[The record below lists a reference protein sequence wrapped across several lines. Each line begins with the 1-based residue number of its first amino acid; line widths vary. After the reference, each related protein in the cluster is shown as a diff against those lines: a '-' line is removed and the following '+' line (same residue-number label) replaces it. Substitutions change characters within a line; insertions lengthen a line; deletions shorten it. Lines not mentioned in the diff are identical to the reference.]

1 MEENE
6 NLDAGTPQQKGRP
19 TFLTVLCILTFVGSG
34 LGLLGGLFGLLGLG
48 FLSSLSA
55 SVEGD
60 MLWAVI
66 ALVSSALCL
75 FGAIQ
80 MWGLKKMGF
89 SLYLVG
95 SVLAIVVYV
104 MNAVNASSRVSSL
117 TNSMNKYSSGLSD
130 QAVAQ
135 NELASNAVGSMASGF
150 AWGGT
155 IFYSLV
161 AIAFVIMYNANKKHL
176 VN

>member
-6 NLDAGTPQQKGRP
+6 NLDAGSAQKQGRP

-95 SVLAIVVYV
+95 SVLAIVTYI
-104 MNAVNASSRVSSL
+104 MSAVNASSRMTSL
-117 TNSMNKYSSGLSD
+117 TDNMNRYSSQMGNE
-130 QAVAQ
+130 VTAQ
-135 NELASNAVGSMASGF
+135 NEMAANAVGSVASGF
-150 AWGGT
+150 AWGGA

-161 AIAFVIMYNANKKHL
+161 AIAFVIMYSANKKHL